1 MKTENKDTP
10 QEAWAGS
17 DDQNLE
23 EKQTNKKTHFDFS
36 LLSLLNLLHMGG
48 LIAGSH
54 DRMPFS

>member
-10 QEAWAGS
+10 QEAWTRS
-17 DDQNLE
+17 DQNLE

-36 LLSLLNLLHMGG
+36 LLSLLDLLHMGG

-54 DRMPFS
+54 GRMPFS